1 MGTCL
6 RHQNNNRS
14 YLPGWSE
21 PDHGTQKARKA
32 HRTNPKCG
40 RQPRSGNA
48 LKRWEQYGAPYELLP
63 RREELHRLLGRLTKH
78 RSVTAVKIHN
88 TLDKNERKKKQVN
101 KEEWKQILAII
112 RAKVEEN
119 EELPVFWRAQ
129 AEIKILPKEKQG
141 RDEGKVI
148 EKLP

>member
-1 MGTCL
+1 M
-6 RHQNNNRS
+6 
-14 YLPGWSE
+14 
-21 PDHGTQKARKA
+21 
-32 HRTNPKCG
+32 
-40 RQPRSGNA
+40 
-48 LKRWEQYGAPYELLP
+48 
-63 RREELHRLLGRLTKH
+63 
-78 RSVTAVKIHN
+78 
-88 TLDKNERKKKQVN
+88 DKNERKKKQVN